1 MVSQGDGSNESQSIH
16 RGTVHFPSHPLAW
29 DQHHP
34 AQPHCRPPWWP
45 GYGKK
50 WKLKD
55 VFRIRGL
62 ANGGGGAGRGRWSR
76 TWRFL
81 GNGQELGEQAGSL

>member
-29 DQHHP
+29 DQHRP

-45 GYGKK
+45 GDGKK

-62 ANGGGGAGRGRWSR
+62 ANGGGGERKVVKNLEGLGQWPGAG
-76 TWRFL
+76 
-81 GNGQELGEQAGSL
+81 